1 MKPSIHLPREKIAE
15 LLQASGS
22 TLTPE
27 EYAAS
32 LPRLEAFAKYPGRAH
47 AAAWSK
53 NILIF
58 VTVISALMALFDFGI
73 ENLIIVIGLGTV
85 SYFETRVHRY
95 FSEDNPAA
103 PDLGFRNQSGFAAGI
118 LIYGLYHALV
128 TAPVVLPP
136 EYRDLVDA
144 PTLQMIQEMTRFTYL
159 IVGIVGGISQFALA
173 WYYRSARSK
182 DA

>member
-32 LPRLEAFAKYPGRAH
+32 LPPLAAFAKYPGRAR

-53 NILIF
+53 NILIL
-58 VTVISALMALFDFGI
+58 VTVISVLVALFDFGI

-95 FSEDNPAA
+95 FREDNPAA
-103 PDLGFRNQSGFAAGI
+103 PGLGFRNQSGFAAGI
-118 LIYGLYHALV
+118 LIYGLYHAVATSPV
-128 TAPVVLPP
+128 TLPP

-144 PTLQMIQEMTRFTYL
+144 PTLLLIEEVTRLAYL
-159 IVGIVGGISQFALA
+159 VVGIIGGISQFALA
-173 WYYRSARSK
+173 WYYRVAGSQ
-182 DA
+182 DG